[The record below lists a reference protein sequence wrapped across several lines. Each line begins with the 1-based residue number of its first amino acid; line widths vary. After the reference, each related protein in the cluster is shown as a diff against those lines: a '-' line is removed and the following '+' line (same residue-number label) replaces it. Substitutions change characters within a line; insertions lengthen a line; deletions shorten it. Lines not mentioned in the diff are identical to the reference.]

1 MTKTMSLGLVAGAAL
16 GLNAVA
22 AAQVSQDEV
31 RAIVAESQADAS
43 QRTSLLA
50 GADGGHDGDFFLA
63 GEGFRLE
70 VGGAL
75 QFRYMAN
82 FRDEDAADDDLD
94 TGFQAA
100 RTRIN
105 FDGTVHD
112 DWGFRVQANF
122 DPDGNF
128 ALEDAYGT
136 YDFGDGWS
144 LGWGQFRAPL
154 TREFLVDEI
163 YQLAVERSGV
173 ESFFSGGRTQGAW
186 LGWTQEDWRINAS
199 FNDGAGAANTDFN
212 SAGESDYGFTGRF
225 EWKSADDWSRF
236 RDFTSEQGQEMAFL
250 LGAGAHYQQMTIG
263 KGSQTND
270 PTDTDVTSLLYTLDA
285 SVEGDG
291 WNAFGAFYGDWRD
304 FNGAAVDDE
313 FTNFGFVV
321 QGGFRFTEM
330 TEVFGRYE
338 HLILDD
344 DLGLDEDNFGFV
356 TLGVNQYYAGHA
368 AKATA
373 DVVFSLEDT
382 SPELTSAPLGVLPN
396 TLTGLLGEDDNPEI
410 VIRLQFQLLF

>member
-75 QFRYMAN
+75 QFRYIAD
-82 FRDEDAADDDLD
+82 FRDEDNPDDDLD

-144 LGWGQFRAPL
+144 LGWGQFRTPL

-163 YQLAVERSGV
+163 YQLAVERSLV
-173 ESFFSGGRTQGAW
+173 ESIFSGGRTQGAW
-186 LGWTQEDWRINAS
+186 VGWTQEDWRINGS
-199 FNDGAGAANTDFN
+199 FNDGVGAANTDFN
-212 SAGESDYGFTGRF
+212 SAGESDFGFTGRF

-250 LGAGAHYQQMTIG
+250 LGAAAHYQQMTVG
-263 KGSQTND
+263 KGSQTGD
-270 PTDTDVTSLLYTLDA
+270 PADIDAESLLYTFDA

-291 WNAFGAFYGDWRD
+291 WNAFGAFYGARTETSSTA
-304 FNGAAVDDE
+304 GGDDE
-313 FTNFGFVV
+313 FDDFGFVV

-330 TEVFGRYE
+330 TEAFGRFE

-344 DLGLDEDNFGFV
+344 ERGIDEDNFSFI

-382 SPELTSAPLGVLPN
+382 SPDLTSVGVLPN
-396 TLTGLLGEDDNPEI
+396 TLTGQLGDIENPEI
-410 VIRLQFQLLF
+410 TIRLQFQLLF